1 MFAEVITGIALV
13 NKSVDFIKNN
23 ISTARDI
30 GQIAKQI
37 DDLFEGKTQLDK
49 KRSKRTGMS
58 ISEQFGVKS
67 VATEIIDAK
76 LAAEQLEEVGI
87 MVDNRFGYG
96 TWRGIIAE
104 RNKRIADAKEAAKA
118 EAKEKAEKMQEL
130 TTIIT
135 VVACM
140 GGAAILL
147 IGIVY
152 ILTR

>member
-37 DDLFEGKTQLDK
+37 DDLFEGK
-49 KRSKRTGMS
+49 
-58 ISEQFGVKS
+58 
-67 VATEIIDAK
+67 
-76 LAAEQLEEVGI
+76 
-87 MVDNRFGYG
+87 
-96 TWRGIIAE
+96 
-104 RNKRIADAKEAAKA
+104 
-118 EAKEKAEKMQEL
+118 AEKMQEL

-147 IGIVY
+147 IGVVY

>member
-104 RNKRIADAKEAAKA
+104 RNKRMAEAKEAAKA

>member
-104 RNKRIADAKEAAKA
+104 RNKRIADAKEAAKV

>member
-104 RNKRIADAKEAAKA
+104 RNKRIADAKEAAKV
-118 EAKEKAEKMQEL
+118 EAKEKAEKMQEI

-135 VVACM
+135 VIGCM

>member
-1 MFAEVITGIALV
+1 
-13 NKSVDFIKNN
+13 
-23 ISTARDI
+23 
-30 GQIAKQI
+30 
-37 DDLFEGKTQLDK
+37 
-49 KRSKRTGMS
+49 
-58 ISEQFGVKS
+58 
-67 VATEIIDAK
+67 
-76 LAAEQLEEVGI
+76 